1 MLTKIVRVLVASLS
15 FLLLLEG
22 CEQQTNKW
30 TVVSGDTLQL
40 FPKETSQ
47 EQQTDDI
54 SETIAKYSPES
65 GLICV
70 LFGYGF
76 NSQEFYDDA
85 IEKLSKRYGL
95 ADNGGIILPV
105 SFPAAVKGRISN
117 LYDIINERDIKGII
131 LLGAPD
137 GTHKTLGRLKDDW
150 KEEEATGH
158 EVPYPVFSF
167 MPQDDILGQESNCD
181 FVLEYEQNTVL
192 TEEDE
197 NINIIIDETAEEI
210 VMRAVRY
217 IEELPAP
224 LPHDTNL
231 YSHVQAIVGEKKVR
245 RYTDGETGLQSIN
258 HFIIEK

>member
-1 MLTKIVRVLVASLS
+1 
-15 FLLLLEG
+15 
-22 CEQQTNKW
+22 
-30 TVVSGDTLQL
+30 
-40 FPKETSQ
+40 
-47 EQQTDDI
+47 
-54 SETIAKYSPES
+54 
-65 GLICV
+65 
-70 LFGYGF
+70 
-76 NSQEFYDDA
+76 
-85 IEKLSKRYGL
+85 
-95 ADNGGIILPV
+95 
-105 SFPAAVKGRISN
+105 
-117 LYDIINERDIKGII
+117 
-131 LLGAPD
+131 
-137 GTHKTLGRLKDDW
+137 
-150 KEEEATGH
+150 
-158 EVPYPVFSF
+158 